1 MKVKTLNSDQYIKLA
16 MALVYLISLF
26 YPFSTTVV
34 DSAHYYSVLPLY
46 VSLGFVFFFM
56 LLPVSVLIKLR
67 PHHVK
72 GNIKNTIMLFF
83 VFSVCIS
90 ATALILF
97 SFWGMI
103 FEDERLSLT
112 NKIEAMIPFCFIAV
126 DLIRLRFFGRKKK
139 GFVYLAANL
148 VISFII
154 LMIAFPVSS
163 VFSFNGLESEQSHGL
178 ISAVLFLIASVCF
191 ADFLGIPDNS
201 SDDSLSTSEIK

>member
-16 MALVYLISLF
+16 IALVYLISLF

-34 DSAHYYSVLPLY
+34 DSAHYYSVLLLY
-46 VSLGFVFFFM
+46 IGLGFVFFIM

-72 GNIKNTIMLFF
+72 GNVKNMIILFF
-83 VFSVCIS
+83 IFFVCMS

-112 NKIEAMIPFCFIAV
+112 NKIEAMIPFCFIAI

-139 GFVYLAANL
+139 GLGYLIANL
-148 VISFII
+148 VITFII
-154 LMIAFPVSS
+154 FMIAFPVSS
-163 VFSFNGLESEQSHGL
+163 VFSFNGLDHEQNHGL

-191 ADFLGIPDNS
+191 ADFLGIPSPDEEVS
-201 SDDSLSTSEIK
+201 EKDSEM